1 MFGFGF
7 VITFI
12 LKSNV
17 KLKEILKK
25 FHVVAIIFEFLQLS
39 LSF

>member
-7 VITFI
+7 IIAFI

-17 KLKEILKK
+17 KLKEIFKK
-25 FHVVAIIFEFLQLS
+25 FHVVAIIFEF
-39 LSF
+39 